1 MNFSDKE
8 KKRFESIII
17 YEIVTSKKDSF
28 SYIELLD
35 IISDKIKKKDDKKL
49 NQDEIEEIANFII
62 RSDKFKCENNIYHLD
77 KKLSFKEKLEVTNN
91 VAINYVKNNDALE
104 VFRTGLTVASF
115 ITVIVVGVICIDRGI
130 KKNIDNE
137 NYNKAVIVYKDN
149 NYDIN
154 DLYVVYSIEGVC
166 FCNRKLNK
174 ITENSLVDGESIFG
188 FGEVSDNYYRDEI
201 YAYYDVKN
209 GNKVCEDHEEGYYIE
224 KLSDLSLQDIF
235 KSHDYKMSL
244 NEIEQEVNL
253 DYLLSREPNPKQK

>member
-1 MNFSDKE
+1 MYFSDKE
-8 KKRFESIII
+8 KKRFELIVK
-17 YEIVTSKKDSF
+17 YEIITREIKDIDDVVL
-28 SYIELLD
+28 YD
-35 IISDKIKKKDDKKL
+35 IIRDSVMKKNSEKL
-49 NQDEIEEIANFII
+49 TKEEIEEIIDYIKN
-62 RSDKFKCENNIYHLD
+62 SDKFRYENGIYNID

-174 ITENSLVDGESIFG
+174 VTENSAVN
-188 FGEVSDNYYRDEI
+188 GEVFLVL
-201 YAYYDVKN
+201 VK
-209 GNKVCEDHEEGYYIE
+209 
-224 KLSDLSLQDIF
+224 
-235 KSHDYKMSL
+235 
-244 NEIEQEVNL
+244 
-253 DYLLSREPNPKQK
+253 

>member
-77 KKLSFKEKLEVTNN
+77 KKLTFKDKLEVTNN
-91 VAINYVKNNDALE
+91 ITVNYIKNNPLE
-104 VFRTGLTVASF
+104 YVVQGLTVAMI
-115 ITVIVVGVICIDRGI
+115 ITVIVAAVDITSSGI
-130 KKNIDNE
+130 KKNIDNK
-137 NYNKAVIVYKDN
+137 NYNKAIIVYKDDFYN
-149 NYDIN
+149 IS
-154 DLYVVYSIEGVC
+154 DLYVVYSIDSVH
-166 FCNRKLNK
+166 FCNRKLSK
-174 ITENSLVDGESIFG
+174 VTENSLVDGESIFG
-188 FGEVSDNYYRDEI
+188 FGEVNDKYYRDEI
-201 YAYYDVKN
+201 YAYYDVKT
-209 GNKVCEDHEEGYYIE
+209 GNKVCEDHEDGFFVE
-224 KLSDLSLQDIF
+224 KLSDLSLQESF

-253 DYLLSREPNPKQK
+253 DYLLSRESNPKQK

>member
-1 MNFSDKE
+1 MYFSDKE
-8 KKRFESIII
+8 KKRFESIVK
-17 YEIVTSKKDSF
+17 YEIITREIKDIDDVVL
-28 SYIELLD
+28 YD
-35 IISDKIKKKDDKKL
+35 IIRDSVMKKNSEKL
-49 NQDEIEEIANFII
+49 TKEEIEEIIDYIKN
-62 RSDKFKCENNIYHLD
+62 SDKFRYENGIYNID

-104 VFRTGLTVASF
+104 IFRTGLTVASF

-174 ITENSLVDGESIFG
+174 VTENSAVNGESIFG

-209 GNKVCEDHEEGYYIE
+209 GNKVCEDHEDGYYIE

-235 KSHDYKMSL
+235 KSHDYKMLL
-244 NEIEQEVNL
+244 NEIEQEINL
-253 DYLLSREPNPKQK
+253 DYLLSREPKPKQK